1 MLELKNTTKV
11 YYSPLFNLLPPHFKH
26 ARWVDKFKI
35 IEIMD
40 KRLTSCDDEENGFV
54 NINLFKTILLDE
66 IWMKEKIV
74 VDFLDK
80 L

>member
-1 MLELKNTTKV
+1 
-11 YYSPLFNLLPPHFKH
+11 
-26 ARWVDKFKI
+26 
-35 IEIMD
+35 MD
-40 KRLTSCDDEENGFV
+40 KWLTSCDDEENGFV